1 MGQIN
6 HNKEAEINQNKYSY
20 VIVFIILTY
29 CFITK
34 LTAIAMHGNKIP
46 YDVASCDVAIKQFNQ
61 SMLPM
66 NGQIRIQVIS
76 VYMYSSQSTLYNAS
90 DI

>member
-1 MGQIN
+1 MGQIY

-46 YDVASCDVAIKQFNQ
+46 YNVASCDVAIKQFNQ

-76 VYMYSSQSTLYNAS
+76 VYMYQFTVYSL
-90 DI
+90 

>member
-1 MGQIN
+1 MGQIY

-34 LTAIAMHGNKIP
+34 LTAIAMHGN
-46 YDVASCDVAIKQFNQ
+46 SCILWCWLKTQFNQ

-90 DI
+90 GI

>member
-1 MGQIN
+1 MGQIY

-34 LTAIAMHGNKIP
+34 LTAIAMHGN
-46 YDVASCDVAIKQFNQ
+46 SCILWCWLKTQFNQ

-76 VYMYSSQSTLYNAS
+76 VYMYYKFTVYSL
-90 DI
+90 

>member
-1 MGQIN
+1 MGQIH

-34 LTAIAMHGNKIP
+34 LTAAIAMHGNKIP
-46 YDVASCDVAIKQFNQ
+46 YNVASCDVAIKHSSINQ
-61 SMLPM
+61 CYLWMVRSEY
-66 NGQIRIQVIS
+66 R
-76 VYMYSSQSTLYNAS
+76 
-90 DI
+90 

>member
-1 MGQIN
+1 MGQIY

-46 YDVASCDVAIKQFNQ
+46 YNVASCDVAIKQFNQ
-61 SMLPM
+61 LMLPM
-66 NGQIRIQVIS
+66 NGIYIHV
-76 VYMYSSQSTLYNAS
+76 
-90 DI
+90 

>member
-1 MGQIN
+1 MGQIH

-34 LTAIAMHGNKIP
+34 LTAIAM
-46 YDVASCDVAIKQFNQ
+46 
-61 SMLPM
+61 

-90 DI
+90 GI

>member
-1 MGQIN
+1 MGQIY

-34 LTAIAMHGNKIP
+34 LTAIAM
-46 YDVASCDVAIKQFNQ
+46 
-61 SMLPM
+61 

>member
-1 MGQIN
+1 MGQIY

-34 LTAIAMHGNKIP
+34 LTAIAMHGNKFFS
-46 YDVASCDVAIKQFNQ
+46 DVASCDVALKHSSINQ
-61 SMLPM
+61 CYPWMVRSE
-66 NGQIRIQVIS
+66 
-76 VYMYSSQSTLYNAS
+76 
-90 DI
+90 

>member
-1 MGQIN
+1 MIMIDGSDISQQGSR
-6 HNKEAEINQNKYSY
+6 NQPKQ
-20 VIVFIILTY
+20 VQL
-29 CFITK
+29 CHK

-46 YDVASCDVAIKQFNQ
+46 YNVASCDVAIKQFNQ
-61 SMLPM
+61 LMLPM

-90 DI
+90 GI

>member
-1 MGQIN
+1 MGQIH

-46 YDVASCDVAIKQFNQ
+46 YNVASCDVAIVQ
-61 SMLPM
+61 SI
-66 NGQIRIQVIS
+66 NVT
-76 VYMYSSQSTLYNAS
+76 YEWS
-90 DI
+90 DQNTGNLSIHV

>member
-1 MGQIN
+1 MGQIH

-46 YDVASCDVAIKQFNQ
+46 YNVASCDVAIKHSSNNQ
-61 SMLPM
+61 CYLWMVRSEY
-66 NGQIRIQVIS
+66 R
-76 VYMYSSQSTLYNAS
+76 
-90 DI
+90 

>member
-1 MGQIN
+1 MGQIH

-34 LTAIAMHGNKIP
+34 LTAIAMHGN
-46 YDVASCDVAIKQFNQ
+46 SCILWSWLKTQFNQ

>member
-1 MGQIN
+1 MGQIY

-34 LTAIAMHGNKIP
+34 LTAAIAMHGNKIP
-46 YDVASCDVAIKQFNQ
+46 YNVASCDVAIKQFNQ

-66 NGQIRIQVIS
+66 NGQIRIFS